1 MLNQVIAVAVG
12 GACGSVLRFLVSTGV
27 YQWLGRG
34 FPYGTLAVNVM
45 GSFLMGLLVE
55 VLILQRVAMTVEYR
69 AAILVGLFGSFTTFS
84 TFSLETV
91 YLIEQGS
98 FGKAALNISVSIA
111 ACLIAVWVGLLG
123 GRLLMLYS
131 GGVIRSMGWAFPYA
145 MATINALGALLI
157 GLVASLIVEKIA
169 LAPEYRAAVMIIGA
183 GAFVTFSGLY
193 LILYLIED
201 EHPLDLNVNWMLSI
215 FLSNAI
221 FCGLALWSGYWI
233 GKKL

>member
-169 LAPEYRAAVMIIGA
+169 LSPEYRAAVMIIGA

-201 EHPLDLNVNWMLSI
+201 EHPLDLNVNWMLSV